1 MAYLQLLESSTL
13 LYLHSYNQWFF
24 ADQHFVQAIR
34 VERSG
39 GGRVV
44 NCSAEPVQAA
54 IFQELNSVKCY
65 LTAICL
71 DEML

>member
-1 MAYLQLLESSTL
+1 MAYIQLLESSTL
-13 LYLHSYNQWFF
+13 FNLHPYHQRSFVN
-24 ADQHFVQAIR
+24 QHFVQAIR
-34 VERSG
+34 VKRSG
-39 GGRVV
+39 GVRVV